1 MIFRKASLLKP
12 RIKPHKR
19 VDDIRKPQ
27 RHRSPLMEPQRSGSC
42 PKSSLQMTATMKSP
56 QWTRGNN
63 SSKDILIISTSSHRF
78 KVSFWIYVRRHMKFL
93 RTNFTLLTTYLDC
106 FFSKFYFID
115 ARMEDMVIV
124 HPDLRMGNI
133 RAAIIEA
140 TQNQSSIFQRI
151 TDVIRKVLVSIL
163 NQVGT
168 IRQTYSEMILS
179 DHSIQLR

>member
-1 MIFRKASLLKP
+1 
-12 RIKPHKR
+12 
-19 VDDIRKPQ
+19 
-27 RHRSPLMEPQRSGSC
+27 
-42 PKSSLQMTATMKSP
+42 
-56 QWTRGNN
+56 
-63 SSKDILIISTSSHRF
+63 
-78 KVSFWIYVRRHMKFL
+78 
-93 RTNFTLLTTYLDC
+93 
-106 FFSKFYFID
+106 
-115 ARMEDMVIV
+115 MEDMVIV